1 VSETKSIFNDTS
13 SAVELTIYVAGR
25 QGGQVQEFGTRQF
38 SLASGETI
46 DVEYGDLH
54 HPFLEGVMIKS
65 EISGVEISQ
74 KLMVKRQDSD
84 FDQALNV
91 PNVIALSDL
100 QVKWFTELYPATG
113 SGRLEKIAQEV

>member
-38 SLASGETI
+38 SLASGKTI

-74 KLMVKRQDSD
+74 KLMVKKQDSD

-100 QVKWFTELYPATG
+100 QVKWFTELDPATG